1 MTINQGSKIED
12 VREAIKGT
20 WSVSIDDD
28 WKCVELGAIKLYRK
42 MCKEGN
48 NVLPSTFLKNR
59 NDVVGYWAF
68 TKDSVTGGVITL
80 QQQYI
85 TLSEN
90 ALVIIIC
97 V

>member
-20 WSVSIDDD
+20 WSVSTDNG
-28 WKCVELGAIKLYRK
+28 WKCVELGAIKLYKK

-80 QQQYI
+80 QQEYI
-85 TLSEN
+85 TLNSN
-90 ALVIIIC
+90 ALVIIIEI
-97 V
+97 